1 MKITNWTVV
10 IRLQHS
16 DNAAFTRAQALAFST
31 TSPEGFPSHPLTA
44 VGAPNQPDVH
54 SVLPLGLLGLRAG
67 AWDHGRPRSAI

>member
-54 SVLPLGLLGLRAG
+54 SVLPEGRRLGPRLATLG
-67 AWDHGRPRSAI
+67 HIVPH